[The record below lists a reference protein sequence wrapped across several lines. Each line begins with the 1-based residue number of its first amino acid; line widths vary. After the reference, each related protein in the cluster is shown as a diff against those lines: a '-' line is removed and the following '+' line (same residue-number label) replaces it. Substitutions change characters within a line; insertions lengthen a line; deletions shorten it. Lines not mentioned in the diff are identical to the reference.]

1 MIARNQAK
9 VGPSNDP
16 LSPTPMVSVPQ
27 QLADSVPVGP
37 PKKIFVGSL
46 PDSISDSI
54 LREEFSKYGQIM
66 DIFLKTN
73 CERHKQ
79 WAFITF
85 ANGDEAET
93 AKANTDRQLKL
104 PDSEMACEVMLA
116 RNQGMNGRDPLRPVL
131 QPTASAAQG
140 PTKIFVGSLPD
151 DINETVLRAEFS
163 KYGQITDV
171 FLKNGCESHKQWAF
185 IIFAAHAQAQHAKD
199 STDRVLMVPGASNPC
214 EVMFAKHQGKNGQDP
229 LQAGGGGSPGGIPAP
244 PPMSSM
250 PPQYAWRVYQTP
262 TGLTYYHNHVT
273 NVTQWE
279 CPMELQYSQQMAAQ
293 QAQAAQMHH
302 MQPSMYGAMYMP
314 QQAAPMYR
322 PY

>member
-1 MIARNQAK
+1 MIARNQTK
-9 VGPSNDP
+9 VGPSLDP
-16 LSPTPMVSVPQ
+16 LSPTPAVPVPQ
-27 QLADSVPVGP
+27 QLADSAAVGP

-46 PDSISDSI
+46 PDSISESI
-54 LREEFSKYGQIM
+54 LREEFSKYGQILDVFM
-66 DIFLKTN
+66 KNN
-73 CERHKQ
+73 CESHKQ

-85 ANGDEAET
+85 ANGEEAEV
-93 AKANTDRQLKL
+93 AKANTDRQLKF
-104 PDSEMACEVMLA
+104 PDSEVACEVMLA

-131 QPTASAAQG
+131 QPTNSAAQG

-151 DINETVLRAEFS
+151 QINETVLRAEFS

-185 IIFAAHAQAQHAKD
+185 IVFAAHSQAQHAKD

-214 EVMFAKHQGKNGQDP
+214 EVMFAKFQGKNGQEP
-229 LQAGGGGSPGGIPAP
+229 LQNGGGGGSGGIPAP
-244 PPMSSM
+244 PPMSTM

-262 TGLTYYHNHVT
+262 QGLTYYHNHAT

-279 CPMELQYSQQMAAQ
+279 CPMELQYSQMAAQ
-293 QAQAAQMHH
+293 QAQAAQMQQQ